1 MTWLYTFAVIAMVER
16 PKFSDTHLHRH
27 PSCKSHRCSGVP
39 EIMQMDAWQLGFI
52 GKGMEPFAHPFRLES
67 GTVSS
72 GEHQVVIG

>member
-1 MTWLYTFAVIAMVER
+1 
-16 PKFSDTHLHRH
+16 
-27 PSCKSHRCSGVP
+27 VP